1 MPSMLI
7 INNMK
12 KSSIDFKAF
21 IATKTDRIHNID
33 FNGTLMSVVISKTIN
48 DYGKEKIIRNACLSA
63 LRIGI

>member
-1 MPSMLI
+1 MLVVELQYVIGKIQARRFEMPSMLI

-33 FNGTLMSVVISKTIN
+33 FNGTLM
-48 DYGKEKIIRNACLSA
+48 
-63 LRIGI
+63 